1 MGYTWARELASVFFL
16 YKSPSMFYVWFITK
30 ENTMPGTM
38 KSYGTVMKK
47 SKKKTMKKPTNI
59 VGKKVKKKKSKGTM
73 NG

>member
-1 MGYTWARELASVFFL
+1 
-16 YKSPSMFYVWFITK
+16 MFYVWFITK

-59 VGKKVKKKKSKGTM
+59 VGKKVKKKKGKGTM